1 MEKYSWKYNGD
12 MESFFRNVASAVVSQ
27 NHFNTDYY
35 YTLTRKTNNRFII
48 TRFLRSDDSSN
59 QNNFYGKIEEWNH
72 GLEISAVVRMSLLSY
87 VMLTLLCIAFV
98 FGFIYFLVNRSN
110 REMILS
116 LLLLILCLF
125 QLIRPKKNMP
135 IITLMDHIC
144 S

>member
-1 MEKYSWKYNGD
+1 
-12 MESFFRNVASAVVSQ
+12 
-27 NHFNTDYY
+27 
-35 YTLTRKTNNRFII
+35 
-48 TRFLRSDDSSN
+48 
-59 QNNFYGKIEEWNH
+59 
-72 GLEISAVVRMSLLSY
+72 LEISAVVRISLLSY
-87 VMLTLLCIAFV
+87 VILTLLCIAFV